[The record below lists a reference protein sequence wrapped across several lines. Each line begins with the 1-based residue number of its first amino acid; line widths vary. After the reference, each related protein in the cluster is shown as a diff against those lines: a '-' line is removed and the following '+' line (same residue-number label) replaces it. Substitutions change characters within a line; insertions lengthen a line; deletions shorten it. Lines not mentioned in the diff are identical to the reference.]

1 MTGSFLF
8 CFKGNNIYIFNPS
21 FQKEDP
27 MLHPSAT
34 SIQTLNMKP
43 LSEATTEP
51 PLTMNLSGPQ
61 LLSFLTSPLK
71 TDLPVM
77 SVAVERAVK
86 EVTRVAERASSAV
99 ERDGIVFQTISS
111 RQKNPYED
119 RNRVRSAGLK

>member
-1 MTGSFLF
+1 
-8 CFKGNNIYIFNPS
+8 
-21 FQKEDP
+21 
-27 MLHPSAT
+27 MLNPSAT

-43 LSEATTEP
+43 LSEATTET

-77 SVAVERAVK
+77 SEAVERAVK

-99 ERDGIVFQTISS
+99 ERDGIVFHTLSA
-111 RQKNPYED
+111 RQKNPFED
-119 RNRVRSAGLK
+119 RNRVRSAGMK